1 MVNLLFK
8 KKNMK
13 PAPLKKNKQSQPEL
27 LKQCRFLVEKFVK
40 TDRMNEPNFWP
51 REIKLASFLIKEH
64 GFQVFVG
71 LELKF
76 KLNCLA
82 YLKSAEGIS
91 YIIEAKNR
99 AEKQKILNAI
109 DFEDKKD
116 DIEIGPDKLGDDIVL
131 GKKKNSVFDFLN

>member
-1 MVNLLFK
+1 MKTKIK
-8 KKNMK
+8 KEKK
-13 PAPLKKNKQSQPEL
+13 APQIEL
-27 LKQCRFLVEKFVK
+27 LNQCRFLVEKFVK
-40 TDRMNEPNFWP
+40 LEQFKEPNFWP

-99 AEKQKILNAI
+99 AEKQKVLNAI

-116 DIEIGPDKLGDDIVL
+116 DIEIGPDKLGEDIVL
-131 GKKKNSVFDFLN
+131 EKKKNSVFDFLN